1 MLEKLLTKLVAETT
15 EVEFK
20 ENIELKKP
28 KSWLKTV
35 SAFSNGIGGIIYF
48 GVSDERKIVG
58 IENVQECIEKISE
71 LIKTRIEPLTNFNIS
86 AITQNNKKII
96 KLEIIQG
103 TKTPYYYVADGNK
116 VVFVRIGNESVNA
129 PTYII
134 NELVAKGERLTFDGM
149 LSKYKYNDLSFTL
162 FKATYL
168 QKTGKQLEENDFISF
183 GLMNEDKKLTYAG
196 VLFSD
201 QCPLL
206 QSRIFCTRWN
216 GLDKTSIFEDAV
228 DDKEYSGNLIMLLDN
243 GFNFIKNHNKKAW
256 KKLPRSRVE
265 YYDYNERIITE
276 LLVNALIHRMYDI
289 IGAEIH
295 IDIYD
300 DRLEIESPGGMYD
313 GSIIQNQ
320 DVLNIPS
327 KRRNPIIADLFQRL
341 DLMERRGSGFKKIY
355 EILGNDKDKIKFF
368 SNRTDFKVTL
378 YNQNYNEKIVNN
390 ADKVPISADK
400 VPVSAD
406 KVPINREDIEKIIIE
421 YLQENEYVTNRIIK
435 ELYNLKDTRV
445 KKVLR
450 TLVEEKVIISEGA
463 NKNRR
468 YRLNKKI

>member
-1 MLEKLLTKLVAETT
+1 MIKLEKLTINLSAETT
-15 EVEFK
+15 EIEFK
-20 ENIELKKP
+20 EEIEYKKP

-35 SAFSNGIGGIIYF
+35 SAFSNGIGGTIYF
-48 GVSDERKIVG
+48 GVKDNREIIG
-58 IENVQECIEKISE
+58 LEDVQKHIEKISE
-71 LIKTRIEPLTNFNIS
+71 LIKTRIEPLANFNIS
-86 AITQNNKKII
+86 VITQNNKDVIR
-96 KLEIIQG
+96 LEIIQG

-116 VVFVRIGNESVNA
+116 IVFVRIGNESVNA

-134 NELVAKGERLTFDGM
+134 NELIAKGEKLTFDAM
-149 LSKYKYNDLSFTL
+149 PSKYNFDDLSFTL

-168 QKTGKQLEENDFISF
+168 QKTGKKLEENDFISF
-183 GLMNEDKKLTYAG
+183 GLMDEKKQLTYAG

-228 DDKEYSGNLIMLLDN
+228 DDKEYSGNLIMLLEN

-256 KKLPRSRVE
+256 KKLPRTRVE
-265 YYDYNERIITE
+265 YYDYNERVITE

-289 IGAEIH
+289 VGAEIH

-320 DVLNIPS
+320 DILNIPS
-327 KRRNPIIADLFQRL
+327 KRRNPIIADVFQRL
-341 DLMERRGSGFKKIY
+341 DFMERRGSGFKKIY
-355 EILGNDKDKIKFF
+355 EALGDKDKIKFY

-378 YNQNYNEKIVNN
+378 MNENYNREVENTG
-390 ADKVPISADK
+390 DKPA
-400 VPVSAD
+400 
-406 KVPINREDIEKIIIE
+406 INR
-421 YLQENEYVTNRIIK
+421 R
-435 ELYNLKDTRV
+435 
-445 KKVLR
+445 
-450 TLVEEKVIISEGA
+450 
-463 NKNRR
+463 
-468 YRLNKKI
+468 

>member
-1 MLEKLLTKLVAETT
+1 MIKLEKLKISLSAETT
-15 EVEFK
+15 EIEFK
-20 ENIELKKP
+20 EEIEYKKP

-35 SAFSNGIGGIIYF
+35 SAFSNGIGGTIYF
-48 GVSDERKIVG
+48 GVNDNREIIGLEDIQKH
-58 IENVQECIEKISE
+58 IEKISE
-71 LIKTRIEPLTNFNIS
+71 LIKTRIEPLANFNIS
-86 AITQNNKKII
+86 VITQNNKNVIR
-96 KLEIIQG
+96 LEIIQG

-116 VVFVRIGNESVNA
+116 IVFVRIGNESVNA

-134 NELVAKGERLTFDGM
+134 NELIAKGEKLTFDAM
-149 LSKYKYNDLSFTL
+149 PSKYNFDDLSFTL

-168 QKTGKQLEENDFISF
+168 QKTGKKLEENDFISF
-183 GLMNEDKKLTYAG
+183 GLMDEKRQLTYAG

-228 DDKEYSGNLIMLLDN
+228 DDKEYSGNLIMLLEN

-256 KKLPRSRVE
+256 KKLPRTRVE
-265 YYDYNERIITE
+265 YYDYNERVITE

-289 IGAEIH
+289 VGAEIH

-320 DVLNIPS
+320 DILNIPS
-327 KRRNPIIADLFQRL
+327 KRRNPIIADVFQRL
-341 DLMERRGSGFKKIY
+341 DFMERRGSGFKKIF
-355 EILGNDKDKIKFF
+355 EELGDKDKIKFY

-378 YNQNYNEKIVNN
+378 MNENYNREVENTGDKNYTENYTENCTENYTENINETQRKLVELIKSNPNITQKIMMEKTNLSRPAITLNLKQLK
-390 ADKVPISADK
+390 DK
-400 VPVSAD
+400 
-406 KVPINREDIEKIIIE
+406 KIIE
-421 YLQENEYVTNRIIK
+421 
-435 ELYNLKDTRV
+435 RV
-445 KKVLR
+445 GSDRKGYWKL
-450 TLVEEKVIISEGA
+450 LI
-463 NKNRR
+463 
-468 YRLNKKI
+468 